1 MIKQEGGQIMEEIF
15 ERRSIRKYSDKEVEE
30 EKIEKLLKAAVAA
43 PSAGNEQPWHFIVI
57 RDRDKLNHLA
67 EVHPYAKMLRESPL
81 AIAVCADLDKQRHE
95 GFWVQDCAAA
105 TQNILLE
112 AVSLELGAVWIGAYP
127 NQKREKAVSEVLEVP
142 QNIKT
147 VSLISIGY
155 PAEEKGKTDRLT
167 TDIVHYNKW

>member
-1 MIKQEGGQIMEEIF
+1 MDEIF
-15 ERRSIRKYSDKEVEE
+15 ERRSIRKYKKKKVEE
-30 EKIEKLLKAAVAA
+30 EKIEKLLKAATAA

-67 EVHPYAKMLRESPL
+67 EVHPYAKMLKEAPL

-112 AVSLELGAVWIGAYP
+112 AVSLDLGAVWIGAYP
-127 NQKREKAVSEVLEVP
+127 NQEREKVVSEALEVP
-142 QNIKT
+142 KNIKT

-155 PAEEKGKTDRLT
+155 PDEEKGKTDRLS
-167 TDIVHYNKW
+167 DEIVHYDKW

>member
-1 MIKQEGGQIMEEIF
+1 MDEIF
-15 ERRSIRKYSDKEVEE
+15 ERRSIRKYKKKKVEE
-30 EKIEKLLKAAVAA
+30 EKIEKLLKAATAA

-67 EVHPYAKMLRESPL
+67 EVHPYAKMLKEASL

-112 AVSLELGAVWIGAYP
+112 AVSLDLGAVLIGAYP
-127 NQKREKAVSEVLEVP
+127 NQEREIVVS
-142 QNIKT
+142 
-147 VSLISIGY
+147 
-155 PAEEKGKTDRLT
+155 
-167 TDIVHYNKW
+167 